1 MTSQQTKINM
11 LITSQKL
18 VPRTQ
23 RMYVTNLRNQ
33 CIIKQPSV
41 CPFWLVARLLAHRC
55 TLIEANA
62 LPLSQTANVTYVIIV
77 TDCARDMRVG
87 WMLQEIPMIDD
98 TVDREFCV
106 RFGKFQRRTRI
117 WCSLLCQRFHV
128 HVRSPSQSLT
138 SNTAAQSH
146 ESGCIISYRPIPFLP
161 RDAYA

>member
-55 TLIEANA
+55 TL
-62 LPLSQTANVTYVIIV
+62 L
-77 TDCARDMRVG
+77 R
-87 WMLQEIPMIDD
+87 
-98 TVDREFCV
+98 
-106 RFGKFQRRTRI
+106 K
-117 WCSLLCQRFHV
+117 
-128 HVRSPSQSLT
+128 RSVSS
-138 SNTAAQSH
+138 SH
-146 ESGCIISYRPIPFLP
+146 
-161 RDAYA
+161 